1 MDNSDGVYILAV
13 DDNPHNLVTIKAILD
28 KLGQT
33 IIFASSAE
41 EALRY
46 VLTYDFAVI
55 LLDVEMPNIDGFETA
70 RLIRTRERSSY
81 TPIIFLSAAY
91 KDKLDVSKGYEMGA
105 VDYIFK
111 PIDPLILRS
120 KIKVFVDLFTKS
132 TLAIKLQN
140 ELKKRLRAEQKT
152 YKQQHQL
159 KLAHSERVSTIEEMS
174 SALAHELNQPLA
186 AITNYVKGC
195 IHRLNQ
201 NDLDLA
207 QFTHVLQRTAQQA
220 ERAGAILH
228 RIKDF
233 VGKSQLYRE
242 NIDLNKFIKNI
253 PNLLPDEAHQAINIQ
268 IKINKKKLP
277 QVWIDKIQIEQVL
290 LNLMRNS
297 IEALQGYEQPKPC
310 LTMEVFTKAGGIIIK
325 VEDNGPGIDAESINK
340 LFDLYFTTKTNGMGV
355 GLSICRSIVEAHGGQ
370 ITADNNPTGGACFQ
384 IYLPVKR

>member
-1 MDNSDGVYILAV
+1 MNNLEGAYILAV

-33 IIFASSAE
+33 IIFANSAE
-41 EALRY
+41 EALRH

-55 LLDVEMPNIDGFETA
+55 LLDVEMPHIDGFETA
-70 RLIRTRERSSY
+70 RLIRTRARSSY

-120 KIKVFVDLFTKS
+120 KIQVFVDLFTKS

-140 ELKKRLRAEQKT
+140 ELKNRLHAEQKT

-159 KLAHSERVSTIEEMS
+159 KLARSEHVKAIEEMS

-186 AITNYVKGC
+186 AIINYVKGC

-201 NDLDLA
+201 NDLDIT
-207 QFTHVLQRTAQQA
+207 QFIYALQRTAQQA
-220 ERAGAILH
+220 ERAGSILH

-233 VGKSQLYRE
+233 VGKSQLYLE
-242 NIDLNKFIKNI
+242 SVDLHELIKSI
-253 PNLLPDEAHQAINIQ
+253 PDLLPDEAHQAIDIQ

-277 QVWIDKIQIEQVL
+277 QMLMDKIQMEQVL
-290 LNLMRNS
+290 LNLVRNS
-297 IEALQGYEQPKPC
+297 IEVLQDYKSQKPC
-310 LTMEVFTKAGGIIIK
+310 LTLEVLVKSGIIIK
-325 VEDNGPGIDAESINK
+325 VKDNGPGIDAENINK

-370 ITADNNPTGGACFQ
+370 ITAYNNPEGGACFQ
-384 IYLPVKR
+384 IDLPVKR